1 MLLLPSGEG
10 EGGGDLLFLEVGEV
24 DVELGLKIEEEVVDL
39 LGVGVTTGTLF
50 TLIGGELGELF
61 DGVSLEQVAVHGES
75 VSNVGAHLGEGAG
88 LVGEVST
95 KIRMSREGG
104 VPEIL
109 LEEGDDF
116 EGILVVL
123 DCLDEEG
130 VGVASLVGELL
141 RSAGD
146 LGESVVGPV
155 DPVDGVS

>member
-1 MLLLPSGEG
+1 M
-10 EGGGDLLFLEVGEV
+10 FLEVGEV
-24 DVELGLKIEEEVVDL
+24 DVELGLKIEKDVVDL
-39 LGVGVTTGTLF
+39 LGVGVTTCTLF
-50 TLIGGELGELF
+50 LIGGELSELL

-95 KIRMSREGG
+95 
-104 VPEIL
+104 EIL

-116 EGILVVL
+116 EGILVVR

-130 VGVASLVGELL
+130 VGVASLVGELF

-155 DPVDGVS
+155 DPVDGVN